1 MVQCFIKNYRKYLKN
16 VAISKVWFQNG
27 RSKIALKFH
36 QFLKSLGRPQSI
48 TIIRLMMTAL
58 IHFSRDFFY
67 LIGNFFF
74 LLKINSPKLL
84 CQKNVDLYT
93 FKKRFSSISTFYFN
107 VIWQMALMILI
118 EYVGHKWAMY
128 DMVKTELKNR
138 AKIYII
144 YNDFFHDCKYILYYY
159 ICSVENGTRNTSQS
173 FPPNFEVCISYGY
186 LGWWFLSVI
195 KLMALS
201 RQMVGLVQK
210 SAFLVMNLL
219 NTQYLN
225 SG

>member
-1 MVQCFIKNYRKYLKN
+1 MVPEWSFKNC
-16 VAISKVWFQNG
+16 
-27 RSKIALKFH
+27 ALKFH

-58 IHFSRDFFY
+58 IHFSRYFFLSY
-67 LIGNFFF
+67 WEFFF
-74 LLKINSPKLL
+74 LLKINSSKLL
-84 CQKNVDLYT
+84 CQKNVDLHT

-144 YNDFFHDCKYILYYY
+144 YNDCKYILYYY
-159 ICSVENGTRNTSQS
+159 ICSVENGTRNTSRVSPQILR
-173 FPPNFEVCISYGY
+173 F
-186 LGWWFLSVI
+186 
-195 KLMALS
+195 A
-201 RQMVGLVQK
+201 
-210 SAFLVMNLL
+210 LVMVIWGGGFYRSL
-219 NTQYLN
+219 N
-225 SG
+225 